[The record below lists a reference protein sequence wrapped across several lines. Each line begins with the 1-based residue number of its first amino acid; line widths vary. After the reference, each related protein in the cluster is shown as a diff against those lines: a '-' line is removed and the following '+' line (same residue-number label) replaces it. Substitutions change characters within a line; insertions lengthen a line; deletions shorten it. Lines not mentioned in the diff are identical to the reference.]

1 VQRTRTEERL
11 RGRVKEVEE
20 QCAVLQTALERKDV
34 EQAEL
39 RAKLTEK
46 ESALSAAL
54 SQIQRLGVQLKVLES
69 EKEVIAQLNKGLSVR
84 LSRAE
89 GAAREKPGEWRVR
102 RSEES
107 SSGEMSDTRKLIERS
122 DPSSPDLCRNLPLQ
136 LPTRRTSSSFSPAP
150 LPEEHKGRSKTPS
163 QCNTSRGSP
172 NPPSPLLLG
181 SGRKEDAFCQE
192 FELNP
197 ATSAGKLRLSRRT
210 TSERQQWKC

>member
-1 VQRTRTEERL
+1 MQRTRTEERL

-20 QCAVLQTALERKDV
+20 QCAILQTALERKDV

-39 RAKLTEK
+39 RTKLTEK
-46 ESALSAAL
+46 ESALATAL
-54 SQIQRLGVQLKVLES
+54 SQMQRLGVQLKVLES
-69 EKEVIAQLNKGLSVR
+69 EKEVIAQLNKDLSVQ
-84 LSRAE
+84 LSRTEE
-89 GAAREKPGEWRVR
+89 GAREKLGEWRAR
-102 RSEES
+102 RNEES

-181 SGRKEDAFCQE
+181 GSKKEDTFYQE
-192 FELNP
+192 FELNA